1 MKAINIEGVEDCIRM
16 FEKVPENMMKIS
28 QKAMREASKATAK
41 QIRQG
46 IPKRWRKIVKY
57 KVKNYDGKLS
67 ARVGLYGTNKNFDW
81 FKAYW
86 ANYGTLQGRD
96 PNHQFERKIK
106 RNVRRRNNKGQSAQN
121 FFEAS
126 ITDWETIF
134 VNKFE
139 SEVMRH
145 EQELYN
151 R

>member
-1 MKAINIEGVEDCIRM
+1 MKAIKIEGVEDCIRM
-16 FEKVPENMMKIS
+16 FEKAPENMMKIS

-96 PNHQFERKIK
+96 PSHQFERKIK
-106 RNVRRRNNKGQSAQN
+106 RNVKRRNNKGQIAQN

-126 ITDWETIF
+126 IKNWETTF

-139 SEVMRH
+139 SEVTKH

>member
-1 MKAINIEGVEDCIRM
+1 MKAIKIEGVEDCLRM

-46 IPKRWRKIVKY
+46 IPKRWSKIVKY
-57 KVKNYDGKLS
+57 KVKNNDGKLS
-67 ARVGLYGTNKNFDW
+67 ARVGLYGTNKNVDW

-86 ANYGTLQGRD
+86 ANYGTLEGRD
-96 PNHQFERKIK
+96 PSHQFERKIK
-106 RNVRRRNNKGQSAQN
+106 RNVKRRNNKGQPAQR

-126 ITDWETIF
+126 ITDWETTF
-134 VNKFE
+134 VDKFE
-139 SEVMRH
+139 SEVMKH

>member
-1 MKAINIEGVEDCIRM
+1 M
-16 FEKVPENMMKIS
+16 FEKAPENMMKIS

-96 PNHQFERKIK
+96 PSHQFERKIK
-106 RNVRRRNNKGQSAQN
+106 RNVKRRNNKGQIAQN

-126 ITDWETIF
+126 IKNWETTF

-139 SEVMRH
+139 SEVMKH